1 MLNNEIFEIQQ
12 FFFHFLL
19 HKCLSM
25 TLSISTHTFIKLP
38 QINSEQNC
46 MCNFSQPSPTSI
58 ISVIVGIII
67 TSSGVNFPNRRWH
80 DLVKILFV
88 TSARSS
94 QLYFVNNWH
103 ILPNISKQRL
113 QQLLLFGFYF
123 VYLCLFASGTKY
135 IGVIP
140 NCLHLLLKKLFINKI
155 TVFSCPSTNQSRIF
169 LFVRLKKRP

>member
-12 FFFHFLL
+12 FAFHFLF

-25 TLSISTHTFIKLP
+25 TLSIPAHTLIKLP
-38 QINSEQNC
+38 QINCEQNC
-46 MCNFSQPSPTSI
+46 MCNFSQPSPASI

-94 QLYFVNNWH
+94 QLNFVNYWH
-103 ILPNISKQRL
+103 ILRNISKQRL

-123 VYLCLFASGTKY
+123 VYLCFLASGTKN

-140 NCLHLLLKKLFINKI
+140 NCLHLLLRRLFLIKI

-169 LFVRLKKRP
+169 LFMRLKKRP